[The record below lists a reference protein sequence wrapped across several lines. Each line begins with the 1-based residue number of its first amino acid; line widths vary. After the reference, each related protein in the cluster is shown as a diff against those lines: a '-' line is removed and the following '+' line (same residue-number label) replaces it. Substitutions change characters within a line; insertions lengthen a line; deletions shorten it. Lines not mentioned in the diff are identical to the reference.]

1 MGIYKQSQSRSN
13 TQHTQ
18 GSKEVKQQFTFSLE
32 QIQKSMQRTKQREKQ
47 NGSVMSEKGDMQGQ
61 GQRGI
66 PVGGLYPELVNDMQK
81 GGFTFNPAA
90 TAFTPKCGGGGG
102 GGGGSGG
109 GSGGGGSGQS
119 KPQFV
124 INPSN
129 PDLLCRSLNS
139 ILDCFFEGLRSEP
152 KEQPTPEW
160 PEATGSSYHDALGQ
174 PNSCSHPT
182 TMGMTGGAV
191 LTNWQQVPAQI
202 NSGVPG
208 CIAPNMVQ
216 QGFVMAPQQ
225 GGQSTNIMP
234 LYGPGP
240 AAGQRP
246 PNAGNVPSQQPMVF
260 NQQQHMMVQQ
270 QFVPM
275 SGGMVGSQGSQNP
288 AMPKFTSQTMMP
300 IVMQPGQFQSPGFV
314 HQQNQGQPSHLGP
327 QGNGPQQNQ
336 MIPPQMFHRPMGGGV
351 PHQMPGHDP

>member
-1 MGIYKQSQSRSN
+1 
-13 TQHTQ
+13 
-18 GSKEVKQQFTFSLE
+18 
-32 QIQKSMQRTKQREKQ
+32 
-47 NGSVMSEKGDMQGQ
+47 MQGQ
-61 GQRGI
+61 GQQGRI
-66 PVGGLYPELVNDMQK
+66 PVGGLCPELVNGLQK

-90 TAFTPKCGGGGG
+90 TAFTPKGG
-102 GGGGSGG
+102 GGGGS
-109 GSGGGGSGQS
+109 SGQS

-129 PDLLCRSLNS
+129 PDLLCRSLND
-139 ILDCFFEGLRSEP
+139 ILDCFFEGLRSES
-152 KEQPTPEW
+152 KEHPTPEW

-174 PNSCSHPT
+174 PNPCSHPNP
-182 TMGMTGGAV
+182 MGAMTGGAV
-191 LTNWQQVPAQI
+191 LTNWQQVPAQT

-208 CIAPNMVQ
+208 CIGPNMVQ
-216 QGFVMAPQQ
+216 QGFVVAPQQ

-234 LYGPGP
+234 LYGAGP

-260 NQQQHMMVQQ
+260 NQQQPMMLQQ

-275 SGGMVGSQGSQNP
+275 SGGMMGSQGSQNP

-336 MIPPQMFHRPMGGGV
+336 MIPPPMFHRPMGGGV
-351 PHQMPGHDP
+351 PHQMTGHDP